1 MKKIYPTL
9 LSAIILSMGSLSAQN
24 ALHKEIH
31 LSTTGSLQK
40 ELSLEEAKGLTSIKV
55 TGEINETDIALLNN
69 MASAGKLEKIDL
81 SEATFGETKDP
92 LLLDVSQYF
101 LPMIAAL
108 KTDDIDAMEAY
119 EAGLGHEKD
128 PRSAP
133 GFWTFFTKKEMFFMT
148 GYMRGWDMK
157 INEAVLK
164 TQNAALVRSPQIR
177 SWLKTMG
184 YEYRNARTDG
194 DLIFK
199 NEETN
204 IWCLL
209 HFTPYSKT
217 DFPGIHFSSD
227 EYEVW

>member
-55 TGEINETDIALLNN
+55 TGEINESDIALLNS

-92 LLLDVSQYF
+92 LLVDVSQYC
-101 LPMIAAL
+101 LPMIDSIGTEDVAGL
-108 KTDDIDAMEAY
+108 EAY
-119 EAGLGHEKD
+119 EKSLGHVKD
-128 PRSAP
+128 PRSVP

-164 TQNAALVRSPQIR
+164 SENAALVRSPQIR

-184 YEYRNARTDG
+184 YEYREARTDG

-199 NEETN
+199 NEKTN

>member
-1 MKKIYPTL
+1 MKKIYCTL
-9 LSAIILSMGSLSAQN
+9 FGAIILSIGSLSAQN

-40 ELSLEEAKGLTSIKV
+40 GLSLEEAKGLTSIKV
-55 TGEINETDIALLNN
+55 TGEINESDIALLNS
-69 MASAGKLEKIDL
+69 MTSAGKLEKIDL
-81 SEATFGETKDP
+81 SEAIFGETKDP
-92 LLLDVSQYF
+92 LLVDVSQYF
-101 LPMIAAL
+101 LPMIASLGTEDVAGL
-108 KTDDIDAMEAY
+108 EAY
-119 EAGLGHEKD
+119 EKSLGHEKD
-128 PRSAP
+128 PRSVP

-164 TQNAALVRSPQIR
+164 SENAALVRSPQIR

-184 YEYRNARTDG
+184 YEYREARTDG

-199 NEETN
+199 NEKTN

>member
-1 MKKIYPTL
+1 MKKTYCTL
-9 LSAIILSMGSLSAQN
+9 LSAMILSIGSLAAQN
-24 ALHKEIH
+24 ALHKEIN
-31 LSTTGSLQK
+31 LTTTGSLPKQ
-40 ELSLEEAKGLTSIKV
+40 LSLEESMGLTSIKV
-55 TGEINETDIALLNN
+55 TGVINESDIALLNS

-81 SEATFGETKDP
+81 SEATFGETKDA
-92 LLLDVSQYF
+92 LLLDASQYF

-108 KTDDIDAMEAY
+108 KTEDVAGMEAY
-119 EAGLGHEKD
+119 EASLGHKKD
-128 PRSAP
+128 PRSVP
-133 GFWTFFTKKEMFFMT
+133 GFWTFYTEKEIFFMT

-164 TQNAALVRSPQIR
+164 SQNVALIRSPQIR

-184 YEYRNARTDG
+184 YEYRDARTDG

-199 NEETN
+199 NEETG

>member
-1 MKKIYPTL
+1 
-9 LSAIILSMGSLSAQN
+9 
-24 ALHKEIH
+24 
-31 LSTTGSLQK
+31 
-40 ELSLEEAKGLTSIKV
+40 
-55 TGEINETDIALLNN
+55 
-69 MASAGKLEKIDL
+69 
-81 SEATFGETKDP
+81 
-92 LLLDVSQYF
+92 
-101 LPMIAAL
+101 MIAAL

-119 EAGLGHEKD
+119 ETGLGHEKD
-128 PRSAP
+128 PRSVP

>member
-9 LSAIILSMGSLSAQN
+9 LSAIILSMGSLAAQN

-31 LSTTGSLQK
+31 LSTTGSLPK

-128 PRSAP
+128 PRSVP
-133 GFWTFFTKKEMFFMT
+133 GFWTFFTKK
-148 GYMRGWDMK
+148 RD
-157 INEAVLK
+157 VLYDR
-164 TQNAALVRSPQIR
+164 LHEGV
-177 SWLKTMG
+177 G
-184 YEYRNARTDG
+184 YEDQRSRTQSSR
-194 DLIFK
+194 
-199 NEETN
+199 
-204 IWCLL
+204 CSSC
-209 HFTPYSKT
+209 SK
-217 DFPGIHFSSD
+217 SSD
-227 EYEVW
+227 SVVAQNDGV